1 MLLLLIIFVI
11 IGVVVFIFKGK
22 SPANRA
28 IKTDVN
34 PLYGV
39 DYEREDVEDKI
50 PQSNLAEESYDYMGN

>member
-22 SPANRA
+22 TSAKRI

-39 DYEREDVEDKI
+39 EYEGEDKNL
-50 PQSNLAEESYDYMGN
+50 QSGLAEESYDYMGN